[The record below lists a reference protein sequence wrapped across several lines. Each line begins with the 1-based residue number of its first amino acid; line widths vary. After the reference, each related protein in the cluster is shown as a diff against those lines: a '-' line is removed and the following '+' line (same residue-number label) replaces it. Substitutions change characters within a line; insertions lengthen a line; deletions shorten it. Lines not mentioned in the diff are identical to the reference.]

1 MFTTVW
7 LNSHPQCLEN
17 VTAIFFRTVNDCL
30 TKDELPLVGA
40 TDFQS
45 LTLGQTFP
53 WLKKVVFD
61 SEYVNDS
68 CETEAWERV
77 FLSFL
82 NIYFCTVE
90 VFVMFVM
97 LIYLR
102 AVVLRRSILSNCW
115 LKIHCLLAEM
125 SS

>member
-53 WLKKVVFD
+53 WLKKL
-61 SEYVNDS
+61 
-68 CETEAWERV
+68 
-77 FLSFL
+77 FLTQ
-82 NIYFCTVE
+82 N
-90 VFVMFVM
+90 M
-97 LIYLR
+97 
-102 AVVLRRSILSNCW
+102 
-115 LKIHCLLAEM
+115 
-125 SS
+125 